1 MDPDST
7 QRFEQIAATLKDTN
21 DILNGAAKV
30 LLGVTERLDRTQRH
44 VDVLAELVTELI
56 RDRRY
61 KELEQRVQRLEE
73 QGGRAA

>member
-1 MDPDST
+1 MDT
-7 QRFEQIAATLKDTN
+7 ETRERFERIEATLKDTN

-44 VDVLAELVTELI
+44 IDVLAELVVDII
-56 RDRRY
+56 RDRRV
-61 KELEQRVQRLEE
+61 KDLEQRVQRLEE